1 MLTYKEC
8 RWRCMSKVRLT
19 ATIACFQIRKK
30 WSKKPL
36 VYRPCIFKFA
46 PNSAR
51 NFLACKQ
58 QRRRSASA
66 PTQFYQL
73 SLESMIAK
81 PATCKKIKNK
91 IPVKTCVRGSRQFQR
106 GGWGGGSN
114 CFSREVRT
122 SFSSRKQMAT
132 YDFHGDVRT
141 PCPLCLCLGPNKHTG
156 SEASAHIRVSNSLN
170 SHFIYFIFLL
180 GLVNSQNVC

>member
-1 MLTYKEC
+1 
-8 RWRCMSKVRLT
+8 MSKVRLT

-36 VYRPCIFKFA
+36 VYRPCILAFL

-51 NFLACKQ
+51 NFFVCKQ

-66 PTQFYQL
+66 PAQFYQL

-81 PATCKKIKNK
+81 PATCKKIKFLSDMRARIQP
-91 IPVKTCVRGSRQFQR
+91 IPTE
-106 GGWGGGSN
+106 GGGGRIASRGRFVPV
-114 CFSREVRT
+114 FS
-122 SFSSRKQMAT
+122 
-132 YDFHGDVRT
+132 
-141 PCPLCLCLGPNKHTG
+141 LGNKWQLMIFIG
-156 SEASAHIRVSNSLN
+156 RSGPPAPSVSAHIRVSNSLN
-170 SHFIYFIFLL
+170 SHFIYFLL